1 MFYYPTYQTSQ
12 EKHGV
17 LLELTAGDIPAM
29 PPMVS
34 QNPMERCGKGDFRDV
49 TEDYTPNGFQ
59 QKL

>member
-1 MFYYPTYQTSQ
+1 MLYYPTYQASQ

-49 TEDYTPNGFQ
+49 TEDYTPNGF
-59 QKL
+59 